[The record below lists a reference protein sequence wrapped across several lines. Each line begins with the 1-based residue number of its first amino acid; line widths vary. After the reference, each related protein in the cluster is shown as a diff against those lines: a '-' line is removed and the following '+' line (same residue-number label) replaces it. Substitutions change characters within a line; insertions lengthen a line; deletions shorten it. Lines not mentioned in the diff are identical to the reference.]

1 MAENK
6 SSINTHIPLFILEET
21 TQPKAVCLV
30 EPLGMNRADSASM
43 AYTWKEE
50 AGVENVYRIRKLT
63 AVAAGMGIDV
73 LSPDAKMVVCMEEQ
87 RTEIGVLALGGYSA
101 QQSLPTDMVA
111 ITTGIKEMLA
121 GLAPEVAADIF
132 RDGIKVSC
140 PPVTAVLLQK
150 ELSKC
155 LDHGVTVTGTT
166 APLHELIDQGAQQLL
181 AEYASFPFLVSC

>member
-1 MAENK
+1 M
-6 SSINTHIPLFILEET
+6 SSHIPLFILEET

-30 EPLGMNRADSASM
+30 EPLGMNRADSDAM
-43 AYTWKEE
+43 ADTWKE
-50 AGVENVYRIRKLT
+50 AGVENVYRIHKLT
-63 AVAAGMGIDV
+63 AVAVGMGIDV
-73 LSPDAKMVVCMEEQ
+73 LSPDAKMVVCIEEE

-101 QQSLPTDMVA
+101 HQSFPTDMAA

-121 GLAPEVAADIF
+121 ELAPEVSADVF

-140 PPVTAVLLQK
+140 PPVTAVLLQR

-155 LDHGVTVTGTT
+155 LNREVSVNGTT
-166 APLHELIDQGAQQLL
+166 TALNELIDNGAQQLL